1 MSVQITNPAAF
12 AQWIESKI
20 SNADGAVE
28 AAAQRTVDYGL
39 AAMQQATDRI
49 DTGLMLG
56 STSRDVQSRGD
67 NIVGRFGFLDRKEDY
82 FAYQTVT
89 GFTTLD
95 GRYIAPTFALRD
107 GFEFGKMVAEQ
118 ALTDAARSL

>member
-1 MSVQITNPAAF
+1 MSVQVTNPAAF
-12 AQWIESKI
+12 SQWIESKI

-56 STSRDVQSRGD
+56 STSRDVQARGD
-67 NIVGRFGFLDRKEDY
+67 SIVGRFGFLNRKEDY

-107 GFEFGKMVAEQ
+107 GYELGKMVAEQ

>member
-1 MSVQITNPAAF
+1 MTNPAAF
-12 AQWIESKI
+12 ALWLETKVN
-20 SNADGAVE
+20 NADGAIE
-28 AAAQRTVDYGL
+28 RAAQKTADLGL
-39 AAMQQATDRI
+39 AAMQAATDRI

-56 STSRDVQSRGD
+56 STSRDVQGGGD
-67 NIVGRFGFLDRKEDY
+67 NVVARFGFLDRKEDY

-95 GRYIAPTFALRD
+95 GRFIAPTFALRD
-107 GFEFGKMVAEQ
+107 GFELGKMVAEQ